1 MLQEIKIVHSTRPAA
16 RVGALPELA
25 LALSSQVSNQPV
37 RVEGVLRRHAPAHD
51 GVEEGFPLAGVE
63 PEDLRGDHVV
73 VDAGDVNNA
82 ASLTEEEEVRAL
94 SSRDTVRAVPRCCPR
109 LAPGGAAGVCPSRS
123 SAAGGSVCV
132 HLKR

>member
-1 MLQEIKIVHSTRPAA
+1 MFQEIKTVHSTRPTAH
-16 RVGALPELA
+16 VGALPELA

-82 ASLTEEEEVRAL
+82 ASLR
-94 SSRDTVRAVPRCCPR
+94 
-109 LAPGGAAGVCPSRS
+109 RS
-123 SAAGGSVCV
+123 GSEF
-132 HLKR
+132 